1 MSYEPLHH
9 KYRPQTFAHLVGQEA
24 IAKTLT
30 NAIVSD
36 RIAPA
41 YLFTGPRG
49 TGKTS
54 SARILAKSLNCQ
66 KSGKPTESPCGVC
79 EVCKS
84 IASASGAALD
94 VIEIDAASNTGVD
107 NIRDLIEK
115 AQFAPVQ
122 CRYKVYVIDE
132 CLTGDSLVLT
142 SEGMFRIDDPN
153 LKGKK
158 VLSYNDSSE
167 EWEFKRVNRWLDR
180 GERQTL
186 IVKTTNREI
195 RCTGNHLIRTNLGWI
210 AAKDVKEGAKILS
223 PVNVGVIPSF
233 TNLAPMDAKGDL
245 LEVTSSR
252 ETNMGKSPT
261 TLNLSFNKLNCLDL
275 SVLAG
280 AKKSLMYL
288 PFYKKKAEELGAYSP
303 TGKNIPIK
311 KDTGFGSLE
320 QKSSLQMLEFF
331 NQKHLG
337 LFTEHYLEMAPS
349 LTQINTVDSPD
360 CVGHTEKIN
369 RNGWNIKP
377 IAFKNCNQSYEL
389 YRTKDTEIYQSLVTP
404 PVILNSNMSLRPLNP
419 MGTKNSSLW
428 TGSIALHQKD
438 LLGGFMMMAHL
449 ASVQKEVHKFNC
461 TQKGILPTRT
471 KSSPVGLKQSV
482 IQQKQ
487 NFTQGVVQGKST
499 TISGWEQTP
508 VENGWQIWNSIQSP
522 QWITNLE
529 RVESVKVAGIEKV
542 YDIEVED
549 NHNFVANGLC
559 IHNCHMLSV
568 AAFNAL
574 LKTLEEP
581 PKHVVFILAT
591 TDPQRVLPTIISR
604 CQKFDF
610 RRIPLD
616 AMVGHLRDIA
626 TQENINITNDALTL
640 IAQVAQ
646 GGLRDAQSM
655 LDQLSLLPEEVTVEG
670 VWDLVGAVPEQDLLA
685 LTKAIREDN
694 SEKVLDC
701 SRQLMDRG
709 REPLIVLQN
718 MASFYRDLLIAKTAP
733 SRNELVAVTPPT
745 WREICEF
752 VKNIE
757 VSEILQGQ
765 QHLKNSEVQIKNST
779 QPRLWLEVTLLGL
792 LPSANTF
799 RIINPTTQ
807 SSVQKSENRK
817 QELPNQRETG
827 IIPTTPNNWNPNPS
841 NLVNGSNGK
850 LNRFHSNGTK
860 PPATPPVNSNPID
873 EPQEQTPQKKY
884 PESEP
889 IQPVNFNIPQSDNY
903 QPNIQ
908 QIWQQLLDN
917 LPPAPRSLLKEHGE
931 LLNFKDLVAIIAIK
945 NETLLKS
952 AQKSL
957 TKIEATFA
965 AIFRTKVK
973 VNLVVKLSKSTNT
986 TSTEKPTTQ
995 NPDRESIPETNITPP
1010 PLSDNEVKS
1019 PNLPA
1024 PESKIQKDLSE
1035 KREEINESFREDKL
1049 TSDKEIIND
1058 FTDTEA
1064 TETPSTTPL
1073 STPEDPELVEK
1084 AFHSIKQFF
1093 EGEFI
1098 DLTDNTDES
1107 ASVINNQLPSNRISD
1122 EVRQEIELEESVDLD
1137 EIEEANN
1144 EGSDVTNS
1152 DLDNQSEEL
1161 PDWANFQE
1169 DDDEMPF

>member
-30 NAIVSD
+30 NAITSD

-66 KSGKPTESPCGVC
+66 KSGKPTESPCGIC

-142 SEGMFRIDDPN
+142 SEGTRRIDDPN
-153 LKGKK
+153 IKK
-158 VLSYNDSSE
+158 KQVLSYNDLSG
-167 EWEFKRVNRWLDR
+167 EWEFKRVIRWLDK
-180 GERQTL
+180 GEHQTL
-186 IVKTTNREI
+186 VIKTTNREI
-195 RCTGNHLIRTNLGWI
+195 RCTGNHLIRTDEGWI
-210 AAKDVKEGAKILS
+210 AAKDTKEGAKILS
-223 PVNVGVIPSF
+223 PVNVGAIPS
-233 TNLAPMDAKGDL
+233 
-245 LEVTSSR
+245 
-252 ETNMGKSPT
+252 
-261 TLNLSFNKLNCLDL
+261 
-275 SVLAG
+275 
-280 AKKSLMYL
+280 
-288 PFYKKKAEELGAYSP
+288 
-303 TGKNIPIK
+303 
-311 KDTGFGSLE
+311 
-320 QKSSLQMLEFF
+320 Q
-331 NQKHLG
+331 
-337 LFTEHYLEMAPS
+337 
-349 LTQINTVDSPD
+349 
-360 CVGHTEKIN
+360 
-369 RNGWNIKP
+369 
-377 IAFKNCNQSYEL
+377 
-389 YRTKDTEIYQSLVTP
+389 
-404 PVILNSNMSLRPLNP
+404 
-419 MGTKNSSLW
+419 
-428 TGSIALHQKD
+428 
-438 LLGGFMMMAHL
+438 
-449 ASVQKEVHKFNC
+449 
-461 TQKGILPTRT
+461 
-471 KSSPVGLKQSV
+471 
-482 IQQKQ
+482 
-487 NFTQGVVQGKST
+487 
-499 TISGWEQTP
+499 
-508 VENGWQIWNSIQSP
+508 

-559 IHNCHMLSV
+559 VHNCHMLSV

-626 TQENINITNDALTL
+626 TKENINITIDALTL

-655 LDQLSLLPEEVTVEG
+655 LDQLSLLPEQVTVEG

-752 VKNIE
+752 VKTIE
-757 VSEILQGQ
+757 VSDILQGQ

-799 RIINPTTQ
+799 RVINTTTQ
-807 SSVQKSENRK
+807 SSVQKSENPK

-827 IIPTTPNNWNPNPS
+827 IIPTTPNNWNPNLS
-841 NLVNGSNGK
+841 NLGNGSNGK
-850 LNRFHSNGTK
+850 LNGFHSNGTK

-873 EPQEQTPQKKY
+873 EPQEQTPQQIY

-889 IQPVNFNIPQSDNY
+889 IQPATSHISQTDNY

-931 LLNFKDLVAIIAIK
+931 LLSFKNSVAIIAIK

-952 AQKSL
+952 ALKSL

-973 VNLVVKLSKSTNT
+973 VNLEVKSSKSTNNI
-986 TSTEKPTTQ
+986 STQKPSTK
-995 NPDRESIPETNITPP
+995 NPYRESIPETNVTPP
-1010 PLSDNEVKS
+1010 HLSDNEIKS
-1019 PNLPA
+1019 PNFPA
-1024 PESKIQKDLSE
+1024 PEPKIQEESSE
-1035 KREEINESFREDKL
+1035 KREEVNESLREDKL
-1049 TSDKEIIND
+1049 APDKEIIND
-1058 FTDTEA
+1058 FTDEEQLTEA
-1064 TETPSTTPL
+1064 TETPST
-1073 STPEDPELVEK
+1073 PEVDFDAELVEK
-1084 AFHSIKQFF
+1084 ARHSIKQFF

-1098 DLTDNTDES
+1098 DVTDNAEQS
-1107 ASVINNQLPSNRISD
+1107 ASPIDNQLPSNRISD
-1122 EVRQEIELEESVDLD
+1122 EVRQEIEVEELIELD
-1137 EIEEANN
+1137 EIEVANN
-1144 EGSDVTNS
+1144 EGIDITKSA
-1152 DLDNQSEEL
+1152 LDNDSAEL
-1161 PDWANFQE
+1161 PDWTNFQE
-1169 DDDEMPF
+1169 EDDEMPF